1 MPISESITAG
11 SVGSWQTRKGIFIPG
26 PEQNAIAFAIRA
38 EIFFK
43 NVTADFE
50 SLEYTIDDETPVS
63 MTRLLSIP
71 RSYFGQPGG
80 AISFDGA
87 PFKWGHEVTEDQSR
101 NEASGRASVKP
112 DSQDGNPTCQE
123 EGKGA
128 VAEVKEDHAIEGPD
142 NKTAGTREAA
152 E

>member
-1 MPISESITAG
+1 MPISESTTAG
-11 SVGSWQTRKGIFIPG
+11 SVGSWQTRTGIFIPG
-26 PEQNAIAFAIRA
+26 PEQNATAFAIRA

-43 NVTADFE
+43 NGNADFK
-50 SLEYTIDDETPVS
+50 SLKYTVDDETPVS

-71 RSYFGQPGG
+71 RSYFGQTGG

-87 PFKWGHEVTEDQSR
+87 PFKWSHEITEDQSR

-112 DSQDGNPTCQE
+112 DSQDGNLTCQE

-128 VAEVKEDHAIEGPD
+128 VAEVKDDHAIEGPD
-142 NKTAGTREAA
+142 DKTAGTRESS
-152 E
+152 